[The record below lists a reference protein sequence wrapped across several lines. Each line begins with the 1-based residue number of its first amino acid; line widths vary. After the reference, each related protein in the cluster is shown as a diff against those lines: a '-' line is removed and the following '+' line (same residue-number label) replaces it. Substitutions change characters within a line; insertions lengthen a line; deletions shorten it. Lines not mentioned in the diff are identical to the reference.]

1 MAFTRIDSMTSSTPS
16 STPSV
21 QALFIGPTANQPLQP
36 VDQVVAVAGH
46 GLEGDRTYRRAGKP
60 PSKNGPDREITLIE
74 AEAIE
79 AVSRDYD
86 VALSPIETRRNVV
99 TRGIALNHLVGKQ
112 FRVGA
117 VVLRGIRLCE
127 PGEHLESLTRV
138 GLRGTGAP
146 GRLAGPDPR
155 GRCDPD
161 RRPHRPDR
169 SLTMNARLSWS

>member
-1 MAFTRIDSMTSSTPS
+1 MSSSTPS

-46 GLEGDRTYRRAGKP
+46 GLEGDRKYRRADKP

-112 FRVGA
+112 FRVGGGPA
-117 VVLRGIRLCE
+117 GNPLMRTVRA
-127 PGEHLESLTRV
+127 PGVADARRRA
-138 GLRGTGAP
+138 RGTGAP

-169 SLTMNARLSWS
+169 SLTMNARLS

>member
-1 MAFTRIDSMTSSTPS
+1 MSSATPS

-36 VDQVVAVAGH
+36 VDQVIAVAGH
-46 GLEGDRTYRRAGKP
+46 GLEGDRKYRRAGKP

-74 AEAIE
+74 AE

-117 VVLRGIRLCE
+117 AVLRGIRLCE
-127 PGEHLESLTRV
+127 PCKHLESADARRRA
-138 GLRGTGAP
+138 RGTGAP
-146 GRLAGPDPR
+146 GRLAGRDPR

-169 SLTMNARLSWS
+169 SLTMNARLS

>member
-1 MAFTRIDSMTSSTPS
+1 MSSSTPS

-21 QALFIGPTANQPLQP
+21 QALFIGPTAKQPLQP

-46 GLEGDRTYRRAGKP
+46 GLEGDRKYRREGKP

-79 AVSRDYD
+79 AVSRDYN
-86 VALSPIETRRNVV
+86 VELSPIETRRNVV

-117 VVLRGIRLCE
+117 VVLRGIRFCE
-127 PGEHLESLTRV
+127 PCEHLESLTRV
-138 GLRGTGAP
+138 GVRAALVHRGGLRAQILEGGAIRI
-146 GRLAGPDPR
+146 GDPI
-155 GRCDPD
+155 DPID
-161 RRPHRPDR
+161 PIG
-169 SLTMNARLSWS
+169 A